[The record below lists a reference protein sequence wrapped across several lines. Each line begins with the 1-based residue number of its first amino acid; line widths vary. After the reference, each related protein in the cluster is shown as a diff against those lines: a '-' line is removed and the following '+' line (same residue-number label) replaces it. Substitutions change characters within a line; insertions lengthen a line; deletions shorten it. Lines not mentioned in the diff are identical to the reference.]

1 MDNLSPLVT
10 KLKDI
15 QLDLETHWMKTKR
28 GDMSDILDKLR
39 TLIENIEESECVSQP
54 TYDQKTTHNSMLRND
69 HATNIFLFQYH
80 KHINMNKR

>member
-28 GDMSDILDKLR
+28 GDMSAILDKLR
-39 TLIENIEESECVSQP
+39 TLIQNIEESECSSGNFCGM
-54 TYDQKTTHNSMLRND
+54 DRKW
-69 HATNIFLFQYH
+69 
-80 KHINMNKR
+80 